1 MYRIIFLI
9 AVSLALISCRGND
22 KVVSGWEINDVY
34 HSTIITPNPTTGE
47 KVYQGPPINT
57 MDAAN
62 TYEMYSLRSTKSK
75 EGAVSYELLVQL
87 TYYSK
92 WRYYDAAT
100 VRNKPTSSFK
110 VVSREA
116 GLCEQAGCMFK
127 ELLAIQLSDAFIK
140 ENMSGFELS
149 ISSKSGLTS
158 VLFVPSQYLK
168 GYLKAVEGKNY

>member
-9 AVSLALISCRGND
+9 AVSIGLIACRGND

-34 HSTIITPNPTTGE
+34 HSTIITPNLANGE

-62 TYEMYSLRSTKSK
+62 TYEMYSLKSTKSK
-75 EGAVSYELLVQL
+75 DGAVSYELLVQL

-100 VRNKPTSSFK
+100 VRN
-110 VVSREA
+110 
-116 GLCEQAGCMFK
+116 
-127 ELLAIQLSDAFIK
+127 LSLIH
-140 ENMSGFELS
+140 
-149 ISSKSGLTS
+149 I
-158 VLFVPSQYLK
+158 
-168 GYLKAVEGKNY
+168 